1 MTLLVHIFQVKLEF
15 EMLVF
20 VEGGKPDDPDKK
32 PLEQSRKPK
41 TNSTHMWPQWWEAS
55 TLTNAPSLVP
65 FQLQCKVL
73 LAASIIISRSCT

>member
-1 MTLLVHIFQVKLEF
+1 MTVALLVHIFQVKLEF

-41 TNSTHMWPQWWEAS
+41 TNSTHM
-55 TLTNAPSLVP
+55 
-65 FQLQCKVL
+65 
-73 LAASIIISRSCT
+73 